1 MIEKWS
7 KIIEN
12 EDYFTYEQFQ
22 ALIDELLKMKNLFE
36 KKLILEYILDIFIR
50 IGYDNKNKKNFSR

>member
-50 IGYDNKNKKNFSR
+50 IGYDNKNKKNISR